1 MRQHRFHLNVTE
13 KCNIRCVHC
22 YWEEYGKHPDP
33 SLDTIDQ
40 ILQKFKTLGKA
51 YGEHGPHILTI
62 GGGEPTVRK
71 DLKEIIQL
79 AARRRFQVRL
89 VTNGVLIDEKMARS
103 LRKAGLKVAQVSL
116 DGACEATNDKVRG
129 KGNWARSMRGIKALK
144 KAGVFVVLS
153 YVVLPGINM
162 EEAPLLLDL
171 VQDLKVAGAKF
182 ARPVREGQAVLHQIG
197 IQGDYWGTF
206 KRILDHA
213 NEIKF
218 KRLLMFFDPLAHL
231 LPVEE
236 PKRTKGLWGLAT
248 DLCQCDNTELI
259 EVNGS
264 SGDIYYCRIRQ
275 KLGNVWKD
283 DLVKLW
289 QSHPVLVGL
298 RRKTPEGAC
307 NGCSAWKACRGG
319 CPAVVYGN
327 TGLTLLQDQDC
338 HRVQEQGNPLQTFG
352 QGFFSNPGPANLG
365 ESFRLLGKKM
375 RDMAYFFALR

>member
-33 SLDTIDQ
+33 SLETIDE
-40 ILQKFKTLGKA
+40 ILSKFKKLGKA
-51 YGEHGPHILTI
+51 YGERSRHVLTL

-71 DLKEIIQL
+71 DLADIIRL
-79 AARRRFQVRL
+79 AVRRRFQVRL
-89 VTNGVLIDEKMARS
+89 VTNAVIIDDEMATT
-103 LRKAGLKVAQVSL
+103 LKKAGLKVAQVSL
-116 DGACEATNDKVRG
+116 DGACEATHDRVRG
-129 KGNWARSMRGIKALK
+129 PGNWARSMRGIQALK

-153 YVVLPGINM
+153 YVILPGLNM
-162 EEAPLLLDL
+162 DEAPLLLDL
-171 VQDLKVAGAKF
+171 VQKLKVAGAKF
-182 ARPVREGQAVLHQIG
+182 ARPVREGQAVIRRIG
-197 IQGDYWGTF
+197 VQGDYWGTF

-231 LPVEE
+231 LPIEE

-259 EVNGS
+259 EVNGG

-275 KLGNVWKD
+275 TLGNIFQD
-283 DLVKLW
+283 DLVKVW
-289 QSHPVLVGL
+289 QSHPMLVGL
-298 RRKTPEGAC
+298 RRKAPEAAC
-307 NGCSAWKACRGG
+307 KGCSAWKACRGG

-327 TGLTLLQDQDC
+327 TGQTLLQDPDC
-338 HRVQEQGNPLQTFG
+338 HRVQEQGSPLQTFK
-352 QGFFSNPGPANLG
+352 QGMFSNSRPANFG
-365 ESFRLLGKKM
+365 ETFRRLGKKV
-375 RDMAYFFALR
+375 RDMTYYFALR